1 MILTVVTY
9 NIHRGIGRDK
19 RRDLGR
25 ILQVIRESEADIVAL
40 QEVDHLV
47 EEGSRVPNIK
57 EYAEALGFHVY
68 EHTLRVLL
76 RETGVMGYGNTLL
89 VRQLPEKVD
98 YHDITIPGR
107 EARGATR
114 LELNLNGM
122 PLCILNAHLG
132 LQQWE
137 RQRQFTHLRALVSSY
152 PKDTVLLGDF
162 NEWWPGNGALRDMDR
177 LFGEQQPSIRTWPS
191 HRPFFALDRIWVKPA
206 HYLRYLGA
214 YITPLTRVASDHLPL
229 MARLEI

>member
-1 MILTVVTY
+1 MILTLLTY

-19 RRDLGR
+19 RQDLGR
-25 ILQVIRESEADIVAL
+25 IMQVIRESGADIVAL

-47 EEGSRVPNIK
+47 EEGSRAPNIK
-57 EYAEALGFHVY
+57 EHAEALGFHVY
-68 EHTLRVLL
+68 EQTLRVLL

-89 VRQLPEKVD
+89 VRQPPLAVN

-107 EARGATR
+107 EARGAIQ
-114 LELNLNGM
+114 LELNVNEA
-122 PLCILNAHLG
+122 PLRILNAHLG

-137 RQRQFTHLRALVSSY
+137 RQRQFRHLNTLLAAG

-162 NEWWPGNGALRDMDR
+162 NEWWPGSGVLRDTDR

-206 HYLRYLGA
+206 HYIRYLGA